1 MAPTLAFESHIEE
14 FVRRAAALS
23 TSSFAASL
31 EASSSSEQVYARHAF
46 VRRDLSVNH
55 TQGVTLGVIGA
66 YVVVIALLWNLPYV
80 RWVLWPFKMLVIAF
94 HEFSHAITA
103 VCTGG
108 RVESISLDPHEG
120 GVTHMRGGK
129 QIVTLPAGYLG
140 SSLIGALLTFCGFN
154 IVASKV
160 ASIVLG
166 VCFLLTLWWARKDW
180 LTILTILGSLFIGVM
195 SSLYSVWDICDDLIL
210 RKVNSSD
217 ASVFAKRYG
226 GSSQCWGV
234 IWSIISLLFMVG
246 GILAGLAAFKQ
257 SFEQQ
262 QKDSQGFIPTMRIM
276 NIVQALPTQ
285 SRYLVKNEIVWNYTP
300 EVSSPAVY
308 LCNTKYSIA
317 GFASVQLA
325 LAVRCCND
333 DAQLLYHQAL

>member
-1 MAPTLAFESHIEE
+1 MAPAIPPSTKSTLAKLARRTLVTAMPALALPHTHHLS
-14 FVRRAAALS
+14 RRAL
-23 TSSFAASL
+23 T
-31 EASSSSEQVYARHAF
+31 
-46 VRRDLSVNH
+46 VNH
-55 TQGVTLGVIGA
+55 TQGVTLGVLCT
-66 YVVVIALLWNLPYV
+66 YVVIIALLWNLPYV

-94 HEFSHAITA
+94 HEFGHAITA
-103 VCTGG
+103 CCTGG

-129 QIVTLPAGYLG
+129 QFITLPAGYLG

-180 LTILTILGSLFIGVM
+180 LTIVTILLAVGLLIAFWFIEHGEALRFMVLFIGVM

-234 IWSIISLLFMVG
+234 LWSLVSLIFMVA

-257 SFEQQ
+257 DFAQQ
-262 QKDSQGFIPTMRIM
+262 EKDSQDFIPTMIR
-276 NIVQALPTQ
+276 
-285 SRYLVKNEIVWNYTP
+285 
-300 EVSSPAVY
+300 
-308 LCNTKYSIA
+308 
-317 GFASVQLA
+317 
-325 LAVRCCND
+325 
-333 DAQLLYHQAL
+333 